1 MLSLFFSSSLAVV
14 FNEQSDIY
22 LEVVGNENTDSHQVF
37 FAPHENEHVAN
48 EYLAQK
54 ISQEKGR
61 FLVLRQAGQREISL
75 SINNQK
81 ILVDPNR
88 IFTLKGIH
96 DSIKNLNPDLSVLS
110 KDFKQA
116 VNRSQALGQFIV
128 TNMGGLN
135 TQMTWLAVHNNT
147 QGYKGDGK
155 GGIGTVSMIRYRHK
169 LNNGAKY
176 LINLTQLSGDEDDLF
191 FVTDKQDFLQMQSKG
206 FNAVLQ
212 NPIVTSDIEEDDGS
226 LSVYAQMNGIRY
238 INIEA
243 EREYQGKGENHLP
256 MQIKM
261 LNYTLSLH

>member
-1 MLSLFFSSSLAVV
+1 MLSLLFASSLAAV
-14 FNEQSDIY
+14 FHEQSDIY
-22 LEVVGNENTDSHQVF
+22 LEVVGNENTGSRQVF

-54 ISQEKGR
+54 IIQEKGR
-61 FLVLRQAGQREISL
+61 FLILRQAGQREVSL

-81 ILVDPNR
+81 VLVDPNR
-88 IFTLKGIH
+88 IFTLKGIK
-96 DSIKNLNPDLSVLS
+96 DSIQNLNPELPTSS
-110 KDFKQA
+110 KGFKQA
-116 VNRSQALGQFIV
+116 INRAQALGQFIIAK
-128 TNMGGLN
+128 MGGLN
-135 TQMTWLAVHNNT
+135 KQTTWLAVHNNT

-155 GGIGTVSMIRYRHK
+155 GGIGNVSMIRYRYK
-169 LNNGAKY
+169 LDSGAKY
-176 LINLTQLSGDEDDLF
+176 LINLTKLTGDEDDLF
-191 FVTDKQDFLQMQSKG
+191 FVTNKQDFLQMQSKG

-212 NPIVTSDIEEDDGS
+212 NPVVTSDIDEDDGS

-243 EREYQGKGENHLP
+243 EREYQGKGEDHLP